1 MSVDENYSEKKPMTT
16 QDILRLSAEELHHRL
31 AQGETVTVLD
41 VRTEDALSV
50 QPRENSRIALAATAG
65 RSGTCTHA
73 AASGVGDYLLYLTR
87 RSQQRPGGAVV
98 ES

>member
-50 QPRENSRIALAATAG
+50 QPEKIPGSRWLPLP
-65 RSGTCTHA
+65 
-73 AASGVGDYLLYLTR
+73 D
-87 RSQQRPGGAVV
+87 VV
-98 ES
+98 EHAPTLPRQGLVITYCT